1 MTPTLYT
8 RFSGSSIGRLAAL
21 SDGVF
26 AIAMTLLVLDL
37 HTPVVEAVRHQSP
50 VWESGALASEQG
62 LWHALVL
69 LAPKLLTYFMSF
81 LTLGIFWVGQQ
92 TQLNQFERGNRHLT
106 WIHLAFLASVSL
118 MPFSTALLGEYIDHR
133 LALAVYWVNLL
144 LLGVMLLASIT
155 YGHRAGLLK
164 ADVDHDMR
172 LAHRRRI
179 VFYQAM
185 YAVALALSAINTY
198 VGIVLIVLF
207 QLNSAVA
214 PRIGWLSRF

>member
-1 MTPTLYT
+1 MLALYS
-8 RFSGSSIGRLAAL
+8 RFSGSNIGRLAAL

-26 AIAMTLLVLDL
+26 AIAMTLLVLEL
-37 HTPVVEAVRHQSP
+37 HAPVLEAVHHQRP
-50 VWESGALASEQG
+50 LWESGALDSEQG

-69 LAPKLLTYFMSF
+69 LAPKLLTYVMSF

-92 TQLNQFERGNRHLT
+92 TQLNQFERANRHLT

-118 MPFSTALLGEYIDHR
+118 MPFSTAVLGEYIGFR
-133 LALAVYWVNLL
+133 LAVAVYWVNLL
-144 LLGVMLLASIT
+144 LLGAMLLASVT

-179 VFYQAM
+179 VIYQGL
-185 YAVALALSAINTY
+185 YAVAAVLSVINTY
-198 VGIVLIVLF
+198 VSIVLIVLF
-207 QLNSAVA
+207 QVNSAIA
-214 PRIGWLSRF
+214 PRIWRLNRF